1 VGSLKEKILGL
12 RGLLS
17 LGFSDIVGNVIS
29 MFFWFYIATLLDV
42 DKYGQ
47 VNYLIG
53 IAGMAATFSLL
64 GNTNVITVITAK
76 KIPLQSTLYL
86 LTLIAG
92 IFSSITVFVI
102 IHSPE
107 VSLLIIGYIIGT
119 LALAELIGRKLFN
132 KYSRY
137 VLTQK
142 ILTVIIGIGLH
153 HLIGINGIIIG
164 LALSYAPFLIRI
176 IQEFKS
182 TKIDFK
188 LLRTNQEFISTN
200 YVSTIVDAFK
210 NNIDRLIIVPILGY
224 TVLGHYVLALQIVS
238 VVSMAPQIIFK
249 YILTEDARGNQ
260 NKKLKLTTI
269 VGSGIIVLIVIT
281 VLPHIIPLY
290 FPKYIDA
297 ISALRIMSFVII
309 SSTITLILY
318 SRLLAMEKSRFLLI
332 SKSCMVSTMIMGIMT
347 IGQTLGLEGV
357 AYSFVLSSITET
369 VFLLFI
375 TYRMRSKVVR

>member
-12 RGLLS
+12 RGLFS

-64 GNTNVITVITAK
+64 GNANVITVITAK

-107 VSLLIIGYIIGT
+107 ISLLIIGYIIGT

-142 ILTVIIGIGLH
+142 ILTVIGGIGFY
-153 HLIGINGIIIG
+153 HLVGINGIIIG

-224 TVLGHYVLALQIVS
+224 TVLGHYALALQIVS
-238 VVSMAPQIIFK
+238 VASMAPQIIFK

-260 NKKLKLTTI
+260 NKKLKLITI
-269 VGSGIIVLIVIT
+269 AGSGIIVLIVIT

-318 SRLLAMEKSRFLLI
+318 SRLLAIEKSRFLLI
-332 SKSCMVSTMIMGIMT
+332 SKSCMSATMVIGIMT
-347 IGQTLGLEGV
+347 IGQALGLEGV